1 MFTLH
6 LLHTGGGEG
15 DGTPSTKLF
24 VRNLS
29 YETDASSLEGIFT
42 EANDI
47 FLPKDKETGEP
58 RGYVGVFWSGCIC
71 SFCKTHP
78 S

>member
-1 MFTLH
+1 MWCGWGCVFIALVGANP
-6 LLHTGGGEG
+6 GGAGG

-24 VRNLS
+24 IRNLS
-29 YETDASSLEGIFT
+29 YDTDSSSLEGIFT

-58 RGYVGVFWSGCIC
+58 RGYVGRGY
-71 SFCKTHP
+71 P
-78 S
+78 L